1 MSTQTQPM
9 RQRNWYLLTGLLLG
23 LGLGLA
29 YAWVLNP
36 VKFVDTAPAALRADF
51 KDQYRILIAA
61 AYQDTGDL
69 ARAESRLALL
79 GDPDPV
85 TALTSQAQ
93 HLLLTGDPSNSAL
106 ALAIL
111 AQAIRQKGVAAVP
124 PASTSLPQTTMLST
138 LPAGTP
144 ASVPAASLTPRPSP
158 TPTATPGAPFAIL
171 MQETVCK
178 TNLPPGLLQV
188 EVRNA
193 AGGPVPGAEII
204 ISWNDGE
211 DHFFTG
217 LKPELGTGYADYKM
231 APGKT
236 YTLQLATNSASVSG
250 LTAPSCP
257 TEGGKTFWGGI
268 HLVFQQ
274 PEK

>member
-1 MSTQTQPM
+1 MSTQFQPV
-9 RQRNWYLLTGLLLG
+9 RRSNWYLLTGLLLG
-23 LGLGLA
+23 LSLGLV
-29 YAWVLNP
+29 YSWVLNP

-69 ARAESRLALL
+69 ARSESRLALL
-79 GDPDPV
+79 GDPDPT

-93 HLLLTGDPSNSAL
+93 HLLLAGDPSNSAL

-111 AQAIRQKGVAAVP
+111 AQAIQQKAAAGVP
-124 PASTSLPQTTMLST
+124 PAATSLAQTTMLST
-138 LPAGTP
+138 YPAGTS
-144 ASVPAASLTPRPSP
+144 ASALAASLTPRPSP
-158 TPTATPGAPFAIL
+158 TPSATPGAPFAVL
-171 MQETVCK
+171 KQETVCK
-178 TNLPPGLLQV
+178 TNLPQGLLQV

-193 AGGPVPGAEII
+193 TGGPVPGAEIV
-204 ISWNDGE
+204 ISWNGGE

-217 LKPELGTGYADYKM
+217 LKPELGSGYADYKM
-231 APGKT
+231 APGIT

-250 LTAPSCP
+250 LTAPGCP
-257 TEGGKTFWGGI
+257 AEGGKTFWGGI
-268 HLVFQQ
+268 QLVYQQ